1 MSDSALSHR
10 WQPTRLRHLWDSPGN
25 NTGVCCHFLLQCM
38 KVKSESEVVQS
49 CLTFSDPWTAA
60 FQVPPSMG
68 FSRQEN
74 WSGVPLPSPPYI
86 DWLSIS
92 TVDFNSVLGTSFPSS
107 FFHNFSGPIFLSA
120 KVEIQEIAAMKMML
134 IFFLLVG
141 ILKYA
146 ICEVVFVLLQ
156 ESVNDGSQAK
166 SGTACVFEIKSCFLY
181 LCIFMTAF
189 TLQHQNKLV
198 TTDIKWLT
206 KPKIFSICPFTK

>member
-68 FSRQEN
+68 FFRQEN

-134 IFFLLVG
+134 TFFYLW
-141 ILKYA
+141 A
-146 ICEVVFVLLQ
+146 FWSMQFVR
-156 ESVNDGSQAK
+156 
-166 SGTACVFEIKSCFLY
+166 LY
-181 LCIFMTAF
+181 L
-189 TLQHQNKLV
+189 
-198 TTDIKWLT
+198 
-206 KPKIFSICPFTK
+206 FSFRSQ